1 MENQDNASLNRM
13 MSDDVIDLREYW
25 QTINRHKWGI
35 VGFAFLVTLLT
46 ILVVF
51 SLRPVYKAT
60 ATLLIEANSAQ
71 VVSIEEVYGIDSGNQ
86 EYYLTQFEILKSR
99 KLAEA
104 VMTKLDLVN
113 HPEFNEEP
121 GFSFDWRALLPVDLP
136 GSNEAPSEADI
147 FQGKVDQFLEKVSIS
162 PVRKTQLV
170 KVTYESYDAKLA
182 AKVANEIGVA
192 YIEGNLEAKLEVTM
206 QASSWLSERLGH
218 LKDDLRLTQKKLQDY
233 RDSEGIVGE
242 KGGLDIASKELDLV
256 ATKLVESRRD
266 RLELEGVYKQIQ
278 KIGKRNPRRLE
289 LIPAV
294 LQHPLVQ
301 TMKESVAQIQL
312 KKSELAKRYGS
323 KHPKMESV
331 NSELNIAYRSLNQQ
345 IVSVVNGIENQYR
358 AAVASEKSL
367 EGSLS
372 STKVGMQDISRKEF
386 KLKELQ
392 QDVDTKQALY
402 DTFFTRLS
410 ETSATGDLKAAN
422 ARIVDPAVKPL
433 LPAKPK
439 KKLIV
444 VLAFVVSL
452 MFGVVFAFLLKAL
465 DNTIKTASEIETKL
479 GETMLGLLPLL
490 KAKKGVAHPSYNAYI
505 EENQSQFAEAVRT
518 IRTGVVLSALDNPH
532 KVLAVTSTVPGEG
545 KTSTA
550 INMAFSLG
558 QMEKVLLID
567 ADMRRPSLAKA
578 LGFGLR
584 SPGLSNLVAGTAKL
598 EECIHHH
605 EGSSIDVITA
615 GLIPPNPLELL
626 SSKRFAKALAVLE
639 EKYDRIV
646 IDTAPAQAVSDALV
660 LSSTV
665 GAMIYVVKA
674 DSTSYQQAKAGIKRL
689 KDVNAPLI
697 GVVLNQVNTK
707 KASKYYGGDYGG
719 YYDSYGY
726 TEESKNVA

>member
-1 MENQDNASLNRM
+1 MENQENTAHGRL

-35 VGFAFLVTLLT
+35 FGFAVLVTILT

-51 SLRPVYKAT
+51 SLRPVYRAT
-60 ATLLIEANSAQ
+60 ATVLIEANQAQ

-104 VMTKLDLVN
+104 VMVKMDLVN

-121 GFSFDWRALLPVDLP
+121 GFTFNWRDLLPIELP
-136 GSNEAPSEADI
+136 GSDAVPSEEDV
-147 FQGKVDQFLEKVSIS
+147 FQTKVAQFLSQVTIS

-170 KVTYESYDAKLA
+170 KITYESYDPVLA
-182 AKVANEIGVA
+182 ADVANAIGVA

-206 QASSWLSERLGH
+206 QASSWLSERLGY
-218 LKDDLRLTQKKLQDY
+218 LKDDLRATQQTLQDY

-256 ATKLVESRRD
+256 STRLVESRRD

-278 KIGKRNPRRLE
+278 KIGKRNPRKLE

-301 TMKESVAQIQL
+301 VMKESVARIQL
-312 KKSELAKRYGS
+312 KKSELSKRYGA

-345 IVSVVNGIENQYR
+345 ILSVVSGIENQYK
-358 AAVASEKSL
+358 AAQASEKSL

-392 QDVDTKQALY
+392 QDVDTKQAVY

-410 ETSATGDLKAAN
+410 ETSATGDLKTAN

-465 DNTIKTASEIETKL
+465 DNTIKTASEIESKL

-490 KAKKGVAHPSYNAYI
+490 KGKKGVKHLSYTQYI
-505 EENQSQFAEAVRT
+505 DENQSPYAESVRT

-545 KTSTA
+545 KTSTS
-550 INMAFSLG
+550 INMAYSLG

-578 LGFGLR
+578 LGFDPR
-584 SPGLSNLVAGTAKL
+584 APGLSNLVAGTAKL
-598 EECIHHH
+598 DECIHHH
-605 EGSSIDVITA
+605 EASNIDVITA
-615 GLIPPNPLELL
+615 GIIPPNPLELL
-626 SSKRFAKALAVLE
+626 SSERFAKALTVLE

-660 LSSTV
+660 LASKV

-674 DSTSYQQAKAGIKRL
+674 DSTTYQHAKSGIKRL
-689 KDVNAPLI
+689 RDVNAPLI
-697 GVVLNQVNTK
+697 GVVLNQVNTQ

-719 YYDSYGY
+719 YYDTYGY
-726 TEESKNVA
+726 SGDDKS